1 VKARSS
7 AWATPA
13 LAALLFGGW
22 ELAARTGM
30 VDPVLVSS
38 PSRIA
43 IAAGRIA
50 GTAALWSDV
59 AYSLQVFAL
68 ALAVAATL
76 GTALGLFIGWS
87 PLAHR
92 LLHPLVV
99 SLNAVPKIALMPLV
113 VLWFGIGKPAGVF
126 LAALMASFPVI
137 ISTSTGLA
145 ALERDHVLVARA
157 FGAGRALTLKS
168 VVLPG
173 VLPYLVSGLRVGV
186 SYALVGLLVAEF
198 FASSRGIG
206 YRMLAHMSSFEV
218 DAFFVCL
225 LLVAALS
232 LACTAAL
239 RAIEARMQAWRPD
252 AFEPE

>member
-1 VKARSS
+1 MKSRSR
-7 AWATPA
+7 AWATPVLA
-13 LAALLFGGW
+13 LALFGSW
-22 ELAARTGM
+22 ELAARTGL
-30 VDPVLVSS
+30 VNPVLVSS

-43 IAAGRIA
+43 LAARSVGSTR
-50 GTAALWSDV
+50 ALWTDV
-59 AYSLQVFAL
+59 AYSLQIFAVAL
-68 ALAVAATL
+68 AIAATL
-76 GTALGLFIGWS
+76 GTAIGLLIGWS
-87 PLAHR
+87 PIAHR

-137 ISTSTGLA
+137 IATSTGLA

-157 FGAGRALTLKS
+157 FGASRGFTLKS

-252 AFEPE
+252 AFELE